1 MIAPWAGILASVA
14 AGIMLLA
21 AIAVW
26 KAQFSP
32 HPEVARKLLHVGNG
46 AIALVFPWLFR
57 ESWPVFIVIGAALSI
72 LAALRFGP
80 VPVRRLSMVL
90 DDVDRLS
97 RGDVWFLVAVAL
109 LFELSGGDRILFCVP
124 ILVLALADTAAA
136 LVGVRFGKLRYAVA
150 GGGKTI
156 EGSAAFLV
164 TAFLCALIP
173 TLLIGHASMSL
184 AIVTAAVLA
193 GITTVT
199 EAFSH
204 NGLDNLLVPLAA
216 FATLSV
222 LL

>member
-1 MIAPWAGILASVA
+1 MIAPWAGVLVSVA
-14 AGIMLLA
+14 AGIVLLA
-21 AIAVW
+21 GISAW
-26 KAQFSP
+26 KARFSP
-32 HPEVARKLLHVGNG
+32 HPEVARKWLHIGIG
-46 AIALVFPWLFR
+46 AIALGFPWLFR
-57 ESWPVFIVIGAALSI
+57 APWPVFVVIGAALFI

-80 VPVRRLSMVL
+80 AHRLGAVL

-109 LFELSGGDRILFCVP
+109 LFTLSGGDRILYGVP
-124 ILVLALADTAAA
+124 VLVLALADTAAA
-136 LVGVRFGKLRYAVA
+136 LVGVRFGRLRYAVA

-164 TAFLCALIP
+164 TAFLCAYIP
-173 TLLIGHASMSL
+173 ILLSGHAPMSV
-184 AIVTAAVLA
+184 AMVTAAALA

-199 EAFSH
+199 EAFSR